1 MVRGD
6 IRATVDDA
14 DAEASSASLRETLRR
29 AHGCLG
35 RPLRMGLSD
44 LSGDSRFDDGC
55 GWVAVGFFLPF
66 FSFLFPVP
74 EVRGQGGGVRGVV
87 HGRS

>member
-14 DAEASSASLRETLRR
+14 DAQASSASLRETLRR

-55 GWVAVGFFLPF
+55 GWVAVGFFLFFF
-66 FSFLFPVP
+66 FSLSRS
-74 EVRGQGGGVRGVV
+74 RGQGSRGGVRGVV